1 MRIVAGAATDVGQVR
16 SLNEDSVLMSATVF
30 AVADGMGGHRGGE
43 VASSL
48 ALETLARSFVQP
60 DSNALIHAVQAANA
74 AVYAHA
80 GSHPEVAGMGTTV
93 VAVGVVRRD
102 GLDRL
107 TVVNIGDSRA
117 YLANASGLHQLSE
130 DHSLVEALVREGRL
144 TEEQAAAHPQR
155 NVVTRA
161 LGIEARVAVDAW
173 ELTPSSGDRLLL
185 CSDGLFNELGPDEI
199 AHLLGSEP
207 DPQRAV
213 DALVAAA
220 NSRGARDNVS
230 AVVMHVLDA
239 TTPSDLEPSFTRLTA
254 PVSDLGLTEDTAP
267 VPRVVSPPPVPA
279 AGDATAA
286 HPAPD
291 ASLPVAPGPVTAD
304 PDASIVGVPHQVLA
318 VPSEPVPGAVAGP
331 IVPPAPLRRRFPWRI
346 AAFVIALMVI
356 VGAAGG
362 AVVYAARS
370 AYYVKLDRGEVV
382 VFKGRP
388 GGLLWFDPTVDTRT
402 GIRAASI
409 PTQLQNAE
417 LSRAGGHPAG
427 SRQEALDYVQQLESD
442 IANTTTTTSTTSTT
456 VPPATSTLTTD
467 TTTTVLG
474 P

>member
-1 MRIVAGAATDVGQVR
+1 MRLVAGSATDVGQVR
-16 SLNEDSVLMSATVF
+16 SLNEDSVLVTSNVF

-43 VASSL
+43 VASSM
-48 ALETLARSFVQP
+48 ALDALRASFVG
-60 DSNALIHAVQAANA
+60 DDAAALIDAVQAANA
-74 AVYAHA
+74 AVYAYA
-80 GSHPEVAGMGTTV
+80 GSNPEVAGMGTTV

-102 GLDRL
+102 DTERL
-107 TVVNIGDSRA
+107 AVVNIGDSRI
-117 YLANASGLHQLSE
+117 YLANASGLRQVSE

-144 TEEQAAAHPQR
+144 TEDQAATHPQR

-161 LGIEARVAVDAW
+161 LGIEAHVAVDAW
-173 ELTPSSGDRLLL
+173 ELIPTPGDRLLL

-199 AHLLGSEP
+199 AGLLGSEA

-220 NSRGARDNVS
+220 NQRGARDNVS
-230 AVVMHVLDA
+230 AVVVDVVDAAAPPEGAVL
-239 TTPSDLEPSFTRLTA
+239 LTRLTA
-254 PVSDLGLTEDTAP
+254 PVSDLGLADDTAP
-267 VPRVVSPPPVPA
+267 VPRVVTAAPAIDPADSAGPTPASAPPDSVAQVLVDGPTDGAPA
-279 AGDATAA
+279 AAPAVAT
-286 HPAPD
+286 PAPR
-291 ASLPVAPGPVTAD
+291 
-304 PDASIVGVPHQVLA
+304 
-318 VPSEPVPGAVAGP
+318 
-331 IVPPAPLRRRFPWRI
+331 RRRFTWRV
-346 AAFVIALMVI
+346 AAFVLALIVI

-388 GGLLWFDPTVDTRT
+388 GGLLWFEPTVDTRT

-409 PTQLQNAE
+409 PTQLQNSE

-427 SRQEALDYVQQLESD
+427 SRQEALAYVDQLAAD
-442 IANTTTTTSTTSTT
+442 IADNTTTTTTTTT
-456 VPPATSTLTTD
+456 AVPVTPLDPGSG